1 MAEAAPDVVVQNT
14 AGGQSADINVSME
27 QQTTATAAAEQA
39 NLPTAGTLGVSD
51 AQFAKFYN
59 PQSGYNWQA
68 HATEA
73 NFRASQ
79 GTDVEADVQTEAP
92 APVVE
97 PASPEVAQNA
107 ISQAGLD
114 FPTLEAQVVEN
125 GTIDDVS
132 FKALED
138 IGIPRSIVSDY
149 IESISD
155 RATSQVAAV
164 IDAFGGDE
172 NLNRVKAYATENY
185 TEAEMLGFDE
195 QLADP
200 NQYQAV
206 VDMLRHKAGVLP
218 GSTGTPLAAP
228 NALGGGMDGVQGYA
242 SDAEMQVDMRDPR
255 YKRDAA
261 FRQHVTSKV
270 AASSYGG
277 NNPRA
282 HSGGL

>member
-1 MAEAAPDVVVQNT
+1 MAEAAPEVVVQNT

-27 QQTTATAAAEQA
+27 QQTSATAAAEQA
-39 NLPTAGTLGVSD
+39 NAPTAGTLGVSD
-51 AQFAKFYN
+51 AQFAKFYS
-59 PQSGYNWQA
+59 PQTGYNWQA

-79 GTDVEADVQTEAP
+79 GSVDAEADVQTEAP
-92 APVVE
+92 APAVE
-97 PASPEVAQNA
+97 PTPEVAQNA
-107 ISQAGLD
+107 VQQAGLD
-114 FPTLEAQVVEN
+114 MDQLSQQIADTQ
-125 GTIDDVS
+125 TIDEVS

-138 IGIPRSIVSDY
+138 IGIPRQIVADY
-149 IESISD
+149 IEGIGAKAQD
-155 RATSQVAAV
+155 QIWAV
-164 IDAFGGDE
+164 TDAFGGDE
-172 NLNRVKAYATENY
+172 NLNRVKEYAQATY
-185 TEAEMLGFDE
+185 TEAEMLAFDK

-200 NQYQAV
+200 NQYQGV
-206 VDMLRHKAGVLP
+206 VDLLRHKAGILP
-218 GSTGTPLAAP
+218 GSSGEALATP

-270 AASSYGG
+270 AASQYGG